1 MWGREER
8 QRKLLLFG
16 QKQSL
21 RGGERMGFGNV
32 KGAEEESQHFWLLQA
47 EVRSLHERKGDLAL
61 YEG

>member
-1 MWGREER
+1 
-8 QRKLLLFG
+8 
-16 QKQSL
+16 
-21 RGGERMGFGNV
+21 MGFGNV